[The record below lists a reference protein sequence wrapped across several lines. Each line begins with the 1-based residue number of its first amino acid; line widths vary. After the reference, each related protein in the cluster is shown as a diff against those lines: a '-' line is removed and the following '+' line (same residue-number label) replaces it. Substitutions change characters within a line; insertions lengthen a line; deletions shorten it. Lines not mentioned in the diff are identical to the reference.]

1 MRLPRVSRRVGV
13 ILGAGFA
20 TGLVVALLAFLVFAP
35 GSARPTF
42 VTHLLW
48 RLNPPR
54 VGIQAGHSQTY
65 NAPDEL
71 SALRASIGA
80 YQGDWDE
87 WIINEDIARRVGTIL
102 RRNGVTVDLL
112 PTTVPIHYEADVFV
126 ALHGDVAQDDTLS
139 GFKATRGE
147 WATSK
152 LRDDTLVAD
161 LVEEYV
167 TGTGL
172 PEHRATISDNMM
184 EYYAFNYKKY
194 EHSVDPSTP
203 AAILEMGFLSNDG
216 DRKLLQQQ
224 PDRIASAIA
233 AGVMRFLESR

>member
-1 MRLPRVSRRVGV
+1 MRLPRVSRQVGV

-20 TGLVVALLAFLVFAP
+20 AGLVVALLAFLVFAP

-65 NAPDEL
+65 DAPDEL
-71 SALRASIGA
+71 SALRGSVGA
-80 YQGDWDE
+80 FQGDWDE
-87 WIINEDIARRVGTIL
+87 FLVNEDIARRVGTIL

-112 PTTVPIHYEADVFV
+112 PTTVPVHYTADVFG
-126 ALHGDVAQDDTLS
+126 ALHADAAEDGKLT

-161 LVEEYV
+161 IVQEYA
-167 TGTGL
+167 TDTGL

-194 EHSVDPSTP
+194 QHSVDPSTP
-203 AAILEMGFLSNDG
+203 AAILEMGFMTNDA
-216 DRKLLQQQ
+216 DRSLLQKQ
-224 PDRIASAIA
+224 PDRVAIAVA
-233 AGVMRFLESR
+233 AGVMKFLESR